1 MALAQAATAEAAGI
15 TVLRPPSTELDDPE
29 AIASALG
36 DTAREAIQSGRFATV
51 VVVGG
56 DTAAAVLGDR
66 VVLVGGTVAPG
77 VAWSR
82 AWGDD
87 GPLLLTKPGGFGTPS
102 TIVDLVSG
110 AQP

>member
-1 MALAQAATAEAAGI
+1 M
-15 TVLRPPSTELDDPE
+15 
-29 AIASALG
+29 LG
-36 DTAREAIQSGRFATV
+36 DIAVEAIQSCRFASV
-51 VVVGG
+51 VVVGC

-82 AWGDD
+82 VWGDE

-102 TIVDLVSG
+102 TIVDLVNG

>member
-1 MALAQAATAEAAGI
+1 M
-15 TVLRPPSTELDDPE
+15 LRPSSTERDDPE

-36 DTAREAIQSGRFATV
+36 DAAREAIQSGRFATV